1 MYKKTGI
8 IFFIASFNLL
18 GSSHGLARQESYLLA
33 QNLTIDLSPTRCLDH
48 SKNQAQQSLAGGRAS
63 DATFPEPASG
73 YRSGLK
79 LASSR
84 KYMLVSNTPL
94 ATEAGCQ
101 VLASGGSAID
111 AVIAVQAVLGLVEPQ
126 SSSIAGS
133 AFMLY
138 YDAKTKRVSSY
149 DGRETA
155 PAAATPYYLLRQNQ
169 EDPQSAAPVPSARR
183 SGRSIGVPGVMKMLE
198 MAHIEHGQLDWKV
211 LFDQAMMLSK
221 QGFRVP
227 GRLADAIASNAA
239 ALQLDRNAMRTYFKP
254 SGQPYQVGDMMTNV
268 AYGESLAQIAQ
279 QGAGAMYRGP
289 IAEHIVA
296 KARQS
301 VGDDAARSPITPSLM
316 TLADLSN
323 YKAIKREAICTAYR
337 GRYYVCSM
345 PPPSSGGIAVLQT
358 LGILE
363 NFNLKKYAPSQ
374 RGNEGGIPNVMAV
387 HLIAEAERLAY
398 ADRDKYIADT
408 DFVPLPG
415 QGISSL
421 LNKNY
426 LKQRAALI
434 DLNRSMGV
442 AKAGE
447 FSTQQT
453 AGIDTTAERG
463 TTQITVVDT
472 YGNVSSLTSTV
483 ESSMGSFHMVDGFLL
498 SNQLTDFAENPVD
511 GQGAVLANRVEANKR
526 PRSTMAPTIV
536 FKGNQPGDFYIA
548 TGSPGGGTIIQF
560 VVKNLV
566 AMLDWKLDPQQANAL
581 VNFGA
586 MNSVKTNVDHSNSQL
601 DLQALVKGLEAKGH
615 VVNRN
620 AQTSGVASIMR
631 SNSYRWWGKAEP
643 KLLGGVDPRRE
654 GLALGDGEQ

>member
-8 IFFIASFNLL
+8 IFFIVSFSMLEA
-18 GSSHGLARQESYLLA
+18 SHGLARQESHPRA
-33 QNLTIDLSPTRCLDH
+33 QNLTIDLSPTSCLDH
-48 SKNQAQQSLAGGRAS
+48 SKAQAQQRLADGRVS

-79 LASSR
+79 LASSN

-94 ATEAGCQ
+94 ATEAGCK
-101 VLASGGSAID
+101 VLASGGSAVD

-138 YDAKTKRVSSY
+138 YDAKSKRVSSY

-169 EDPQSAAPVPSARR
+169 DDPQSAAPVPSARR

-198 MAHIEHGQLDWKV
+198 MAHQEHGRLAWGG
-211 LFDQAMMLSK
+211 LFNQAIGLST

-227 GRLADAIASNAA
+227 GRLADAIASNANE
-239 ALQLDRNAMRTYFKP
+239 LKLDRNAMQTYFKP
-254 SGQPYQVGDMMTNV
+254 SGQPYKVGEVMTNV
-268 AYGESLAQIAQ
+268 AYADTLKKIAE
-279 QGAGAMYRGP
+279 QGAQAMYSGP
-289 IAEHIVA
+289 IAKNIVA
-296 KARQS
+296 KAGQTI
-301 VGDDAARSPITPSLM
+301 GDDAARSPITPSLM
-316 TLADLSN
+316 TLADLSH
-323 YKAIKREAICTAYR
+323 YKAIKREAICASYR

-363 NFNLKKYAPSQ
+363 NFNLQKYAPSQ
-374 RGNEGGIPNVMAV
+374 RDNEGGIPHVMAV

-398 ADRDKYIADT
+398 ADRDKYIADS

-421 LNKNY
+421 LDKNY

-453 AGIDTTAERG
+453 AGIDRTAERG
-463 TTQITVVDT
+463 TTQITVVDA
-472 YGNVSSLTSTV
+472 YGNVSSVTSTV

-511 GQGAVLANRVEANKR
+511 EQGAVLANRVEANKR

-566 AMLDWKLDPQQANAL
+566 AMLDWKFDPQQANAL
-581 VNFGA
+581 LNFGA
-586 MNSVKTNVDHSNSQL
+586 TNSVKTNVDHSNPRL

-615 VVNRN
+615 VVNSN

-631 SNSYRWWGKAEP
+631 SNSYTWRGKTEP

-654 GLALGDGEQ
+654 GLALGDHEK